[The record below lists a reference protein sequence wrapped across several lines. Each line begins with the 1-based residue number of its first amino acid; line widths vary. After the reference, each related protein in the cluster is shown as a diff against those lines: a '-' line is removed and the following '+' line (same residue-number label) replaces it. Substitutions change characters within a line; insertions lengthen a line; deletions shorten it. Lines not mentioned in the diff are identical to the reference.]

1 MRQASEGLLDEG
13 YAISDQVITINI
25 IDQLVEEVRDNFIT
39 RVMMRI
45 DH

>member
-1 MRQASEGLLDEG
+1 MRQTSEGLLDEG